1 MRGSICIGS
10 DPVKRRAVRKSRM
23 KESVCISGGPA
34 NAEALRKS
42 RKITQKSGKPLFSK
56 VETNRQSGQKAA
68 PANTGRRGKAMSK
81 GRRFVRT
88 CPLLPKGSPLC
99 KGSLSLLS
107 GGRTLFFP
115 QSALGKTFAGV
126 QRLFSVCRGL
136 NACFSDRPAGPA
148 PRRAPGSPGS
158 RRRPGRP
165 CRSCCSRKRV
175 CPRDR

>member
-1 MRGSICIGS
+1 MRGSVCIGS
-10 DPVKRRAVRKSRM
+10 DPVKRMAVRKSRM
-23 KESVCISGGPA
+23 RGSVCISGRP
-34 NAEALRKS
+34 RK
-42 RKITQKSGKPLFSK
+42 TQGGTEKPEDHTKTGKASFLKSGNKPAK
-56 VETNRQSGQKAA
+56 RAESGPREHRAA
-68 PANTGRRGKAMSK
+68 RKAMSK

-99 KGSLSLLS
+99 KGSLFLFSD
-107 GGRTLFFP
+107 GGRRFFAA
-115 QSALGKTFAGV
+115 ALGKAFAGV

-158 RRRPGRP
+158 RRGPGRP